1 MENEGPRPRP
11 RRPSKKCCRVT
22 KIASWPPSR
31 LSGPQSAVGVANIC
45 FGAFGAILGAFWAVL
60 GASWEPLG
68 LYFWPPWGCSRPSWG
83 RLGPIMV
90 RPRNLCVCALSTFQ
104 EPPEEGWRQGRL
116 RHHMRKNNNL
126 HRKSL
131 TLYNDTR
138 RNPFHSAGMFR
149 SQSQS
154 EAPKKEDQPRYKPKP
169 QPPSRRNSKA
179 PPRTVQDTTPG
190 PQRLISAE

>member
-1 MENEGPRPRP
+1 MQTPMENEGPRPRP

-126 HRKSL
+126 HRKCF

-138 RNPFHSAGMFR
+138 RNPFHS
-149 SQSQS
+149 
-154 EAPKKEDQPRYKPKP
+154 PRYKPKP

>member
-1 MENEGPRPRP
+1 MCVKRDPTNNNHN
-11 RRPSKKCCRVT
+11 S
-22 KIASWPPSR
+22 PPILFACLTLTH
-31 LSGPQSAVGVANIC
+31 LS
-45 FGAFGAILGAFWAVL
+45 FLFVL
-60 GASWEPLG
+60 CPLG

-154 EAPKKEDQPRYKPKP
+154 EAPKKEDQPRYKPGAGAGAH
-169 QPPSRRNSKA
+169 QSTTCQDLCLRTWSRHETCCPCS
-179 PPRTVQDTTPG
+179 
-190 PQRLISAE
+190 L